1 MFKKKS
7 KTQLASQKTAAVSL
21 ISLLNS
27 RSIIAEQYRTIRTN
41 IQFAAYGAHPVKS
54 IVITS
59 SGPSEGKSLTA
70 ANLAIVFAKSGK
82 KTLLLDGDMR
92 KPTVWK
98 TFRLSNRKG
107 LSTLLVSPD
116 EVTDSI
122 QKTTISNLSV
132 LTSGPQPP
140 NPSEL
145 LGSTREE
152 VIIEQLTKLFEVI
165 IIDMPPIVTVT
176 DAQIVASKAD
186 GTILVAREGVSEKA
200 ALIKAKQLLEI
211 AHARIL
217 GVIYNAVDPAKDA
230 GYYYYYSDK

>member
-27 RSIIAEQYRTIRTN
+27 RSTIAEQYRTIRTN
-41 IQFAAYGAHPVKS
+41 IQFAASSDHPVKS

-98 TFRLSNRKG
+98 TFRLSNQKG

-116 EVTDSI
+116 DIADSI
-122 QKTTISNLSV
+122 QKTTIDNLSV

-152 VIIEQLTKLFEVI
+152 VIMDQLTRLFDVI
-165 IIDMPPIVTVT
+165 IVDMPPVVTVT

-200 ALIKAKQLLEI
+200 ALLKAKQLLEI

-217 GVIYNAVDPAKDA
+217 GVVYNGVDSANDA
-230 GYYYYYSDK
+230 GYYYYSDN